1 MNKEPKMNRFLAGM
15 AALAVA
21 AQVTGCVATTTPNTD
36 ARMGLA
42 TDMMKA
48 QQTLYPD
55 ASRNTDPVLGMS
67 GRTAKGALDNYHDS
81 FRKPPA
87 ESTSLFSI
95 GGNAGGSR

>member
-1 MNKEPKMNRFLAGM
+1 MNRFLAGM
-15 AALAVA
+15 AVLAVA
-21 AQVTGCVATTTPNTD
+21 APLTGCVATTTPDTD

-48 QQTLYPD
+48 QQTLYPE
-55 ASRNTDPVLGMS
+55 APRNTDPVLGMD
-67 GRTAKGALDNYHDS
+67 GRAAKGALDNYRDS

-95 GGNAGGSR
+95 GGGAGGSR